1 MKSRGLNIPCIE
13 TVEDVLSHSY
23 GVHPTPK
30 VTAPVLPA
38 AVIIGKDVSVEPV
51 HLEQDINVE
60 SVHLDTELSTPIDP
74 FEESESEPKSKPLV
88 KSTELESP
96 SKSKRTRKR

>member
-23 GVHPTPK
+23 GVHPAPK

-38 AVIIGKDVSVEPV
+38 VVTIGKDVSVESV
-51 HLEQDINVE
+51 HLEQDVSVE
-60 SVHLDTELSTPIDP
+60 PVEPSISTDP
-74 FEESESEPKSKPLV
+74 FEEPEPKSTPLV

>member
-23 GVHPTPK
+23 GVHPAPK

-38 AVIIGKDVSVEPV
+38 VVTIGKDVSVEPV
-51 HLEQDINVE
+51 HLEQDVSVE
-60 SVHLDTELSTPIDP
+60 PVEPVEPSISTDP
-74 FEESESEPKSKPLV
+74 FEEPEPKSTLV

>member
-23 GVHPTPK
+23 GVHPAPK

-38 AVIIGKDVSVEPV
+38 TVIIGKDVSVEPV
-51 HLEQDINVE
+51 HLEQDVSVE
-60 SVHLDTELSTPIDP
+60 PVEPSISTDP
-74 FEESESEPKSKPLV
+74 FEEPEPEPKSTPLV